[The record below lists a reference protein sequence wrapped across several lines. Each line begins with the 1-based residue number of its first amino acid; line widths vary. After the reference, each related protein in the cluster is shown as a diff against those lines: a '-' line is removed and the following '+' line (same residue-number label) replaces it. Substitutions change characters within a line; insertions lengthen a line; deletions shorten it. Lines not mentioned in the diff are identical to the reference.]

1 MSRFFSRD
9 NWLWSPFSWVADM
22 FILSCLWVIC
32 SVPLLTIGASTAALY
47 DCVARCVRGG
57 DEKMFARFFRTFRRE
72 LVQSVPSLL
81 LWVCVIAGGY
91 AAISAYGNNV
101 TVTGTSTAITTGLL
115 LLLTIVVG
123 IAAWVF
129 PLLSRFTM
137 SFTSLNLMAARLA
150 LIHLPRTMFCRHFCA
165 CSSSPLCSS
174 CPPSSHGA
182 GHCCSKACSGRTRP
196 PTKHKKIPPD
206 SGLGEFF
213 VFRISAGTQPRDS

>member
-9 NWLWSPFSWVADM
+9 NWLWSPFSWIADM

-47 DCVARCVRGG
+47 DCTARCVRGG
-57 DEKMFARFFRTFRRE
+57 DEKMFARFFRAFRRE
-72 LVQSVPSLL
+72 LVQSIPSLL
-81 LWVCVIAGGY
+81 LWCAVIAGGY

-137 SFTSLNLMAARLA
+137 SFASLNLMAARLA
-150 LIHLPRTMFCRHFCA
+150 LIHLPRTMALGIMTVLSAFLCLQFIA
-165 CSSSPLCSS
+165 PL
-174 CPPSSHGA
+174 
-182 GHCCSKACSGRTRP
+182 
-196 PTKHKKIPPD
+196 
-206 SGLGEFF
+206 FF
-213 VFRISAGTQPRDS
+213 LPAILAWGWTLLLEGVFRTYETSDET